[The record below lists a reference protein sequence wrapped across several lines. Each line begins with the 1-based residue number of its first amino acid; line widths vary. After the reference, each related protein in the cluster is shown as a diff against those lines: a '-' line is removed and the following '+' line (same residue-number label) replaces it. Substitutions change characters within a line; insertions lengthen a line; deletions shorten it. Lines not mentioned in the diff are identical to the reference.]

1 MVRVDGAV
9 PFRGARRGGGV
20 KVMAVIPAKDAAAT
34 VGEVVRGLRGVL
46 PELDVIVVDDGSS
59 DATGAEARSAGARV
73 VRHDANQGKGAA
85 LQSGFDAAIAAGAE
99 AVLALDADGQHDP
112 RSAPGLL
119 AALRGADVVVG
130 SRNADRTGM
139 PWLRKAT
146 NDVTSWWVSRLAGQ
160 PIEDSQSGYRAI
172 AAPVLRAV
180 RPESRRFDYESEFL
194 VAAARA
200 GFRIGSAPVPTLYN
214 APGSHIHPFRDTIRF
229 IRFVARHLVR

>member
-1 MVRVDGAV
+1 VR
-9 PFRGARRGGGV
+9 
-20 KVMAVIPAKDAAAT
+20 VMAVIPAKDASST

-46 PELDVIVVDDGSS
+46 PDLEVIVVDDGSS
-59 DATGAEARSAGARV
+59 DATSLAAAKAGARV
-73 VRHDANQGKGAA
+73 VRHEVNQGKGAA
-85 LQSGFDAAIAAGAE
+85 LQSGFDAAVASGAD

-119 AALRGADVVVG
+119 AALGGADVVVG
-130 SRNADRTGM
+130 SRNGDRTGM

-160 PIEDSQSGYRAI
+160 RIEDSQSGYRAI

-180 RPESRRFDYESEFL
+180 RPESRRFEYESEFL

-200 GFRIGSAPVPTLYN
+200 GFKIGGAPIPTLYN

-229 IRFVARHLVR
+229 IRFVLRHLVR